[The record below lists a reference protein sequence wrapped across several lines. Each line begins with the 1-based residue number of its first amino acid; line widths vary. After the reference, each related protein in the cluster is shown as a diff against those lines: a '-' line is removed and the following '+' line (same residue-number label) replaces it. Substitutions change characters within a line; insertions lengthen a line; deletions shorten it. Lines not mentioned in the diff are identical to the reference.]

1 MKRTYI
7 AAAALLLG
15 TSAFAW
21 AQSSEPVAKDPMAV
35 EIVKPTVAEVV
46 AAKDQAAQ
54 TKTAALSDEEAVLQP
69 ASLETWSDQP
79 APESADLDLSEDPDT
94 TDTLAEPDVEATD
107 TGMTDVST
115 AGVGGPE
122 EVVTTAAADLTPRAA
137 AHNYPPCSPGPGDD
151 NCIQLY
157 ELGVRTA
164 LASWNQPTGGLA
176 GSGEAF
182 AAAEATDE
190 TATSAV
196 GGPYEPTGASDTAW
210 AGDGSV
216 DPASGETAEVEL
228 ASADTAQ
235 YTGMGGPI
243 AETGYPPCS
252 PGPGDDRCIQ
262 LYEPGVTGAGN

>member
-21 AQSSEPVAKDPMAV
+21 APSSDPVAQDAKDPMAV

-46 AAKDQAAQ
+46 AAKEAEAA
-54 TKTAALSDEEAVLQP
+54 LQP
-69 ASLETWSDQP
+69 ASLETWSDD
-79 APESADLDLSEDPDT
+79 PEAESTDLDLAEDPVTADPI
-94 TDTLAEPDVEATD
+94 AEPDVEATD
-107 TGMTDVST
+107 SGMTDVST

-122 EVVTTAAADLTPRAA
+122 EVVTTSAADLTPRPAT
-137 AHNYPPCSPGPGDD
+137 HNYPPCNPGPGDD

-157 ELGVRTA
+157 EPGVRTA

-176 GSGEAF
+176 GSGEAM
-182 AAAEATDE
+182 ASAETIHEPAT
-190 TATSAV
+190 AAV
-196 GGPYEPTGASDTAW
+196 GGPYEPVEGSETAM

-216 DPASGETAEVEL
+216 DAAAGETAEIEL
-228 ASADTAQ
+228 ASADGARF
-235 YTGMGGPI
+235 TGVGGPL